1 MKPQLYLQLFGTPQF
16 TYQEAPVT
24 GFISNKARALLIYL
38 AMTGRA
44 HSRDALADATI
55 SLCRLWQKQGRV
67 ADAYPLLSNIYG
79 WFTEGFDTGDLVE
92 AKALLAELDGIE

>member
-38 AMTGRA
+38 AMTAGRCHNQPLSA
-44 HSRDALADATI
+44 VAKTGPSRRRLSIALQH
-55 SLCRLWQKQGRV
+55 LW
-67 ADAYPLLSNIYG
+67 
-79 WFTEGFDTGDLVE
+79 LVHRRF
-92 AKALLAELDGIE
+92 